1 MFKRMLN
8 YIGSKRFSMT
18 LLKIGAWY
26 FLYLAVMWITGL
38 IPPAGY
44 MVWVPLSIWAAFFF
58 INMGISLV
66 TQKYAY
72 KGNIVFHAAFI
83 IVAIGIITSAIFRF
97 AGETVVVEGESFF
110 GDEKEYAG
118 HSAGKSF
125 DKFSPGVS
133 FKVSGIEPVFWKD
146 ALYFT
151 GLKAALKYPAETL
164 ENDGDVW
171 LNDGVKI
178 NGARLRLI
186 GFGYFPELHIENNG
200 ALLYKGY
207 VEAKVF
213 PPGAVDSI
221 EIKGYKI
228 FMRFY
233 PDAVVENGKV
243 SNRTLY
249 LKEPALAIRV
259 EWMGNAIGD
268 GILKKGESVRFGGAT
283 LAFTGARRFVNIG
296 IVKDPGESIVFVGFV
311 VGLIGLGLR
320 LFERRKS
327 DKEQVA
333 NLLPPE

>member
-1 MFKRMLN
+1 MFKEAFD

-18 LLKIGAWY
+18 LLKIGVGY
-26 FLYLAVMWITGL
+26 FLYLAIMWITG
-38 IPPAGY
+38 IRPPGGY
-44 MVWVPLSIWAAFFF
+44 MLWFPLSVWAAFFF
-58 INMGISLV
+58 VNIGISLV
-66 TQKYAY
+66 TQKYVH

-83 IVAIGIITSAIFRF
+83 VVAIGIITSAMFRF
-97 AGETVVVEGESFF
+97 EGEVMVVEGESFF

-118 HSAGKSF
+118 HNAGKSF
-125 DKFSPGVS
+125 DKFSPDVS

-151 GLKAALKYPAETL
+151 GLKAVLKYPAETL
-164 ENDGDVW
+164 ENTGEVW

-178 NGARLRLI
+178 NGARMRLT
-186 GFGYFPELHIENNG
+186 GFGYFPELYVENDG

-213 PPGAVDSI
+213 PPGNIDSI

-233 PDAVVENGKV
+233 PDAAVEGGKV
-243 SNRTLY
+243 SNKTLY

-259 EWMGNAIGD
+259 EWLGNAIGD

-296 IVKDPGESIVFVGFV
+296 IVKDPGEQFVFAGFV
-311 VGLIGLGLR
+311 AGLIGLALR

-327 DKEQVA
+327 DIG
-333 NLLPPE
+333 